1 MADDQFLSFEDAL
14 DQLRLQEEELKRL
27 VSEGE
32 IRAFREGDTMKLRAQ
47 DVETLREELTALT
60 PTRIVPEDEEAAQQ
74 ADASE
79 EIVFE
84 DDVEVA
90 DEAGMATE
98 EITDVETIL
107 QEEEEDD
114 IEEIELEEE
123 APLTDTAVRRKAR
136 GPAAA
141 VVEEVPQEGGLVK
154 AALIVTSLV
163 MILGVPVVMA
173 VSADRIS
180 SLARAIASPFTGETM
195 PQVNDR

>member
-47 DVETLREELTALT
+47 DVETLRSELTGDVDAG
-60 PTRIVPEDEEAAQQ
+60 
-74 ADASE
+74 ASE

-84 DDVEVA
+84 DDVDIA

-98 EITDVETIL
+98 EIADVETIL
-107 QEEEEDD
+107 QEDD
-114 IEEIELEEE
+114 DVEEIELEEE
-123 APLTDTAVRRKAR
+123 AEVAMADTAVRKRAR
-136 GPAAA
+136 GAAA
-141 VVEEVPQEGGLVK
+141 TSDEEETEPGWVKGFLV
-154 AALIVTSLV
+154 VTSLV

-173 VSADRIS
+173 VAKDQIS
-180 SLARAIASPFTGETM
+180 SLARPIAQIFDFDKVM
-195 PQVNDR
+195 PEVNNR

>member
-47 DVETLREELTALT
+47 DVETLREELTGDVDAG
-60 PTRIVPEDEEAAQQ
+60 AG
-74 ADASE
+74 ASE

-84 DDVEVA
+84 DDVDIV

-107 QEEEEDD
+107 QEDD
-114 IEEIELEEE
+114 DVEEIDLEEE
-123 APLTDTAVRRKAR
+123 EGGEDVVETATAVRRPSGR
-136 GPAAA
+136 AASA
-141 VVEEVPQEGGLVK
+141 IVEEDVQESGVVKGLLV
-154 AALIVTSLV
+154 LTSLI
-163 MILGVPVVMA
+163 MIFGVPVVMA
-173 VSADRIS
+173 VSNDQIS
-180 SLARAIASPFTGETM
+180 SLARAVASIFDMDKVLPE
-195 PQVNDR
+195 